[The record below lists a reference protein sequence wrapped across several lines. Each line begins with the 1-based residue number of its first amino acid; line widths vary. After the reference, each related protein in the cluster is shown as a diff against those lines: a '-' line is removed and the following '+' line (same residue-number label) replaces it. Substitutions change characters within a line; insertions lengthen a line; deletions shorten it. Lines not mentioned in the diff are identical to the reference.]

1 MMMDRGIAGTRPDG
15 FGVEVEEE
23 LRVSHRAGG
32 MAAPNAPKNKAGARD
47 PTSFVTLVWT
57 NGVSREDFMKL
68 FRETLQASRPHRSA
82 SSHFVDH
89 DEGKGKSKGKG
100 KGKGKEKRIIKGGA
114 ELDESEP
121 WPLDP
126 DSILDFIEHDTLLP
140 WTPELTLFDRQK
152 PRS

>member
-32 MAAPNAPKNKAGARD
+32 MAAPNAPKNEGGAGE

-68 FRETLQASRPHRSA
+68 FRETLHSSRPHTSA
-82 SSHFVDH
+82 SSHSVDH
-89 DEGKGKSKGKG
+89 DEGKGKT
-100 KGKGKEKRIIKGGA
+100 KGKGKEKRISKGGA
-114 ELDESEP
+114 KLDELEP

-126 DSILDFIEHDTLLP
+126 DSIRDSIEHDTLLP

-152 PRS
+152 PRP